1 MGLVHAYTLDG
12 YPRQPTQLCITLPLP
27 ACHYHPCLP
36 ALQAQELRDFLLPM
50 LDFDP
55 ARRATAAEML
65 AHPWLQ
71 QDLPPQQRA
80 APASQRQRGAGRHR
94 LHLAEGGLAREIFHA
109 AVGGDDDR
117 GVSIRRRV

>member
-1 MGLVHAYTLDG
+1 M
-12 YPRQPTQLCITLPLP
+12 PLP
-27 ACHYHPCLP
+27 ATVPPACLP
-36 ALQAQELRDFLLPM
+36 QAQELRDFLLPM

-80 APASQRQRGAGRHR
+80 LPTDLVTDLVNAQTAADT
-94 LHLAEGGLAREIFHA
+94 ARETIA
-109 AVGGDDDR
+109 T
-117 GVSIRRRV
+117 

>member
-1 MGLVHAYTLDG
+1 
-12 YPRQPTQLCITLPLP
+12 LPLP
-27 ACHYHPCLP
+27 ATVPPACLP
-36 ALQAQELRDFLLPM
+36 QAQELRDFLLPM

-80 APASQRQRGAGRHR
+80 APASQRQRGAGSQP
-94 LHLAEGGLAREIFHA
+94 GGPER
-109 AVGGDDDR
+109 VRWG
-117 GVSIRRRV
+117 STRRSATPSPPSRP